1 MDKKPLQEFSAGSSR
16 SEEVESPAGPESD
29 SRYRYVGD
37 ELQIFAQ
44 AEHWKDYLRSRLAR
58 HIRGD
63 VLEVGAGMGGTTRF
77 LCDGTQRSWLCLEP
91 DGGLADALR
100 GLAYSG
106 QLPLRPEVLVGSTSD
121 LHPSRLFDA
130 ILYIDVLEHIERDGD
145 ELALASRHLKPGGRL
160 IVLSP
165 AHNFLYSEFDRAIGH
180 FRRYNRR
187 SLTAAGP
194 VVLRLRELYYLDV
207 FGMLL
212 SLANRFLLRSGH
224 PSLAQVRFWDR
235 WVVPCSRW
243 VNPLLRRR
251 LGKTIVAVWTAPVGP
266 APAAEEGPT

>member
-1 MDKKPLQEFSAGSSR
+1 M
-16 SEEVESPAGPESD
+16 PAGPESD

-106 QLPLRPEVLVGSTSD
+106 QLPLRTEVLVGSTSD

-130 ILYIDVLEHIERDGD
+130 ILYIDVLRSTSSAMAMNWRSSLRGI
-145 ELALASRHLKPGGRL
+145 S
-160 IVLSP
+160 SP
-165 AHNFLYSEFDRAIGH
+165 AAGFSSFLQAQ
-180 FRRYNRR
+180 
-187 SLTAAGP
+187 
-194 VVLRLRELYYLDV
+194 
-207 FGMLL
+207 L
-212 SLANRFLLRSGH
+212 SL
-224 PSLAQVRFWDR
+224 
-235 WVVPCSRW
+235 
-243 VNPLLRRR
+243 
-251 LGKTIVAVWTAPVGP
+251 
-266 APAAEEGPT
+266 